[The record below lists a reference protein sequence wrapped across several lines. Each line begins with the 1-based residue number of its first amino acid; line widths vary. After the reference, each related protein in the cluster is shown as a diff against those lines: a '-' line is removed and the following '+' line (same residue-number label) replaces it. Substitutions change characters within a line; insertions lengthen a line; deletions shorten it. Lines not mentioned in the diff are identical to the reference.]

1 MKANKN
7 QVNRLLKTAKGQ
19 IDGMLKMIEE
29 DKYCIEISTQIL
41 ATIAILKRVNIDI
54 LDAHL
59 HHCVMNANSNE
70 DKETKMDEISFI
82 LKKAIKG

>member
-1 MKANKN
+1 MKANKDS
-7 QVNRLLKTAKGQ
+7 VKRLLKTAKGQ
-19 IDGMLKMIEE
+19 IDGMLKMIDE

-59 HHCVMNANSNE
+59 HHCVMEA
-70 DKETKMDEISFI
+70 DTKEEKEIKMDEISLI

>member
-41 ATIAILKRVNIDI
+41 ATIAILKRVNMESERKYPIK
-54 LDAHL
+54 A
-59 HHCVMNANSNE
+59 
-70 DKETKMDEISFI
+70 DKNGMKRENKP
-82 LKKAIKG
+82 

>member
-1 MKANKN
+1 MLGVLKMKANKN

-41 ATIAILKRVNIDI
+41 ATIAILKRVNIQ
-54 LDAHL
+54 
-59 HHCVMNANSNE
+59 
-70 DKETKMDEISFI
+70 T
-82 LKKAIKG
+82 